1 MDPIREV
8 IERWRGEREVFT
20 RSGSDD
26 LIRLS
31 ETHSE
36 ELMHAVATLATATV
50 PYNRASEL
58 TGYALGSLKNMGLE
72 NVGSR
77 SNPAFRLSDLPFKSG
92 KASPAKLLMAAS
104 VLRASGEGLRFA
116 ENHLHD
122 DNPTTHANPTPS

>member
-8 IERWRGEREVFT
+8 IERWRDEREVFT

-31 ETHSE
+31 ETHSK
-36 ELMHAVATLATATV
+36 ELMHAVATLASATV

-104 VLRASGEGLRFA
+104 VLRASGEGLSFA
-116 ENHLHD
+116 ETRLHD
-122 DNPTTHANPTPS
+122 GDPTTHTNPTPS